1 MADNAVQFPR
11 SLLKKMKITPIEY
24 ALFCDY
30 ASLSMDGKL
39 NLVGIFE
46 RMFTKDVPAI
56 HPQMY
61 VVSKMLIPQG
71 KHSITF
77 TLMQQDHVLAKST
90 VEKNVEKPLG
100 VHTHFW
106 SIQALKLETWD
117 TIELQILLE
126 GKQIFIKKLPVVK
139 VQQRTVE
146 KPEKDD

>member
-1 MADNAVQFPR
+1 MSEKNTVQ
-11 SLLKKMKITPIEY
+11 ITPIEY
-24 ALFCDY
+24 AIFCDH
-30 ASLSMDGKL
+30 ASLTVDGKL

-46 RMFTKDVPAI
+46 RMLTKDVPSI

-61 VVSKMLIPQG
+61 VVSKMLIPKG

-77 TLMQQDHVLAKST
+77 TLMQQDRVLAKST

-117 TIELQILLE
+117 PIELQILLE
-126 GKQIFIKKLPVVK
+126 GKQIFVKRLPIIK
-139 VQQRTVE
+139 VQQHG
-146 KPEKDD
+146 PEKTK

>member
-1 MADNAVQFPR
+1 
-11 SLLKKMKITPIEY
+11 MKITPIEY

-30 ASLSMDGKL
+30 ASMSIDGKL

-46 RMFTKDVPAI
+46 RMLTKDIPAI

-61 VVSKMLIPQG
+61 VVSKMLIPKG

-77 TLMQQDHVLAKST
+77 TLMQQDRVLAKST

-117 TIELQILLE
+117 PIELQILLE
-126 GKQIFIKKLPVVK
+126 GKQIFVKRLPLVQVK
-139 VQQRTVE
+139 QKAQS
-146 KPEKDD
+146 